1 VSGAALFARC
11 AEFSARRARRARGAV
26 RSSHR
31 ARGGGP
37 MKRAPNG
44 GPAMRWVL
52 LAAVALAPGS
62 ARADEADDKLA
73 GQLASVARDFRQQL
87 PARVAAVR
95 ALGKLGPRA
104 APAVPDLVGIM
115 DRLRGDELEP
125 LQEAVVEALGLIGS
139 AARPA
144 LPALARAAA
153 RSTDI
158 ELARRRAV
166 DQILGAPD
174 AANVDALLAQLASR
188 DASLRVRAAK
198 ALADLGPAA
207 RGAASALVAALADP
221 DNDVRRGAIAAYR
234 AVLPGA
240 KPPTE
245 FVRAIAVD
253 LKDADATVRLLA
265 ARALGRLGSAASA
278 AAPDLDALRADLD
291 ADVRRAALDALA
303 RVSGP

>member
-1 VSGAALFARC
+1 
-11 AEFSARRARRARGAV
+11 
-26 RSSHR
+26 
-31 ARGGGP
+31 
-37 MKRAPNG
+37 
-44 GPAMRWVL
+44 MRWVL

-87 PARVAAVR
+87 PARVAAAR

-144 LPALARAAA
+144 LPALSRAAA

-207 RGAASALVAALADP
+207 RGAAPALVAALADP

-234 AVLPGA
+234 TVLPGA

>member
-1 VSGAALFARC
+1 
-11 AEFSARRARRARGAV
+11 
-26 RSSHR
+26 
-31 ARGGGP
+31 
-37 MKRAPNG
+37 
-44 GPAMRWVL
+44 MRWVL
-52 LAAVALAPGS
+52 LAAVALVPGS
-62 ARADEADDKLA
+62 ARADEAEDKLA
-73 GQLASVARDFRQQL
+73 AQLASVARDFRQPL
-87 PARVAAVR
+87 AARVAAVR

-104 APAVPDLVGIM
+104 AGAVPDLVGIV

-125 LQEAVVEALGLIGS
+125 LQEATIETLGLIGS
-139 AARPA
+139 AARSA

-158 ELARRRAV
+158 DLARKKAV
-166 DQILGAPD
+166 DLILNAPD
-174 AANVDALLAQLASR
+174 SANVDALSAQLASR

-207 RGAASALVAALADP
+207 RAAAPALVSALADP
-221 DNDVRRGAIAAYR
+221 DNDVRRAVIAAYR

-240 KPPTE
+240 KPPPE

-253 LKDADATVRLLA
+253 LKDADATVRLIA

-278 AAPDLDALRADLD
+278 AAPDLDALRTDVD
-291 ADVRRAALDALA
+291 ADVRRAVLDALA